1 MSTKEVSSKRAK
13 DELEKGYKNAQET
26 LENRDKLE
34 DLLQRLEHKLKVV
47 PKIGEKLSHVPVFAS
62 MLKSYLKKEYV
73 KAPMGTMI
81 AIVSALAYFVLP
93 VDLIPDFI
101 PGVGYIDEAAVVG
114 ACLALVDSDV
124 REYMEWRN
132 ANGKIIKD

>member
-62 MLKSYLKKEYV
+62 MLKSYFKKEYV